1 MPSDYHINPLHTY
14 IHYEKFHSIIF
25 AILNNPWPYQYSGNM
40 SLRFSRNGL
49 VIVVDNVPHLEV
61 YIILLLQIFRK
72 LAYMVFNI

>member
-40 SLRFSRNGL
+40 SLRFSRNGKE
-49 VIVVDNVPHLEV
+49 DASN
-61 YIILLLQIFRK
+61 F
-72 LAYMVFNI
+72 